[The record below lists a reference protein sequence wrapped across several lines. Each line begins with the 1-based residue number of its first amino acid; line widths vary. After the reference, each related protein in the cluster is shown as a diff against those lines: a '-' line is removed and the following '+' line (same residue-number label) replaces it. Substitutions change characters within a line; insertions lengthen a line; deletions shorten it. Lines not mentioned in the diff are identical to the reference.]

1 MSNIRGGLVPPLKK
15 DTEMAKNCD
24 TSVIHDFSY
33 DCENPPVAGLE
44 DEALLI
50 NRADIDFAKCTY
62 DETNKNIIKSIVLKA
77 GKKANVVQQRKE
89 SFNGTKVEQ
98 VEGTYS
104 VGTTQTFAFVAF
116 ANSADEKTALEN
128 ILNGSFVAVVKN
140 KSAADNSRYEVL
152 GWNTGL
158 KTPTLSKDYVAEES
172 AGVYAVTLAS
182 GQEPRLPM
190 SFFATDLET
199 TEEAFESLKSA
210 TV

>member
-1 MSNIRGGLVPPLKK
+1 
-15 DTEMAKNCD
+15 MAKCD
-24 TSVIHDFSY
+24 TSVIHDFLY
-33 DCENPPVAGLE
+33 DCEKPPVAGLE

-50 NRADIDFAKCTY
+50 NRGDIDFTKSVV
-62 DETNKNIIKSIVLKA
+62 DEDNPNIITSIVLKS
-77 GKKANVVQQRKE
+77 GKKANVVQQRKD

-116 ANSADEKTALEN
+116 ANSAAEKTALEKM
-128 ILNGSFVAVVKN
+128 LNGSFVAVVKN
-140 KSAADNSRYEVL
+140 KTAADDARYEVL

-190 SFFATDLET
+190 SLYAGDIET
-199 TEEAFESLKSA
+199 TDTLFESLKSSK
-210 TV
+210 

>member
-1 MSNIRGGLVPPLKK
+1 
-15 DTEMAKNCD
+15 MAKNCD
-24 TSVIHDFSY
+24 TSVIHDFAY

-116 ANSADEKTALEN
+116 ANSADEKAALEN

-199 TEEAFESLKSA
+199 TEAAFESLKSA

>member
-1 MSNIRGGLVPPLKK
+1 MPPLKK

>member
-1 MSNIRGGLVPPLKK
+1 
-15 DTEMAKNCD
+15 MAKNCD
-24 TSVIHDFSY
+24 TSVTHDFSY

-116 ANSADEKTALEN
+116 ANSADEKAALEN